1 MAVQHPSIHHQQHT
15 ISPSRPTA
23 EDNNREDSRQYIIEQ
38 MEDADTFQTVLM
50 EEPHSAEPDRIQK
63 LHRALQ
69 EEPLNTEEVFG
80 SEEHLPNPALQAN
93 LYEQL
98 AKYFQNQANTTPHR
112 QTARRSQQYAVQLRH
127 KLKQFRAE
135 PDAFSTNSTSVSP
148 QLMPQHNESQATTS
162 PSLISRIFVW
172 LYSWFWDRG

>member
-1 MAVQHPSIHHQQHT
+1 MAVQHPSIHYQQHT
-15 ISPSRPTA
+15 FSPSHPTT
-23 EDNNREDSRQYIIEQ
+23 EDSSGENSRQYIIEQ

-50 EEPHSAEPDRIQK
+50 KEPHHAEPDRIQK
-63 LHRALQ
+63 LRRALQ

-98 AKYFQNQANTTPHR
+98 AKYFQKQANTTSHR

-127 KLKQFRAE
+127 KLKQFRDE
-135 PDAFSTNSTSVSP
+135 PDVFSTDSP
-148 QLMPQHNESQATTS
+148 QPDSPLMQHNDSQATTA
-162 PSLISRIFVW
+162 PSFISRIFAW